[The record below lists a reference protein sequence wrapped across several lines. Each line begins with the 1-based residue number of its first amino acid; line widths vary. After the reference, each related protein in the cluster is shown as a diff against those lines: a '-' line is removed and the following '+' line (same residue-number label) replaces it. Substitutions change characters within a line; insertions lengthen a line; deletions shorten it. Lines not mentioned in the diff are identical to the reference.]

1 MKRRG
6 YIYEKKINVTFI
18 NRQPL
23 YLQAAEA
30 QMIILRKE
38 LQLQQK
44 VSRKLLILLTLK
56 YRKKQQKLLMLIL
69 MLLVVMKK
77 HFRKCMMH
85 STKNIPI

>member
-18 NRQPL
+18 NRSIGNL
-23 YLQAAEA
+23 FTYR
-30 QMIILRKE
+30 LRKE

-44 VSRKLLILLTLK
+44 VSRRLLILPTPK
-56 YRKKQQKLLMLIL
+56 YRKKRQKLRMLIL
-69 MLLVVMKK
+69 MPLVAMKK

-85 STKNIPI
+85 SMKNIPI